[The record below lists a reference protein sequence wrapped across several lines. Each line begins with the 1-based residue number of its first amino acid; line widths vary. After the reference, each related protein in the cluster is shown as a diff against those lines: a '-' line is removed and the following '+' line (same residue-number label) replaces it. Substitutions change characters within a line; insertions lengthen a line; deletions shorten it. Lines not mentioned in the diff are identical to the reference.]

1 MTTLFVN
8 ACAWEHSRTHA
19 LCKEYLRGVPAVEE
33 VRLFERDLQPLNWT
47 RLTERERLQQDEA
60 WGDSMFDLAKQF
72 AAADEIVIG
81 APYWDLSFPAMLK
94 IYIELVTVNGITF
107 CYTEEGMPKGLCQAQ
122 RLIYI
127 TTSGGPCSK
136 ANYGYEYIQ
145 GMARLFGIPETY
157 QVSAEMLDVI
167 GIDVDQVMSDATQRL
182 LELKAS
188 LPPLD

>member
-19 LCKEYLRGVPAVEE
+19 LCREYLSDISDVEE
-33 VRLFERDLQPLNWT
+33 VALFERDLQPLNWE
-47 RLTERERLQQDEA
+47 RLSKRDRLQQAKTWD
-60 WGDSMFDLAKQF
+60 DPLFDLAKQF

-81 APYWDLSFPAMLK
+81 APYWDLSFPAVLK
-94 IYIELVTVNGITF
+94 IYLELVSVNGITF
-107 CYTEEGMPKGLCQAQ
+107 HYTEAGMPEGLCCAQ

-136 ANYGYEYIQ
+136 ANYGYEYLQ

-157 QVSAEMLDVI
+157 QISAEMLDVI
-167 GIDVDQVMSDATQRL
+167 GVDVEQTMADAAQCVRD
-182 LELKAS
+182 LKAS
-188 LPPLD
+188 LS